1 MSLALRAFSLLIPLF
16 FIFTQFYQV
25 HSLNIL
31 GVFPYQGKSHFFVF
45 QPYLEE
51 LALRGHNVTVISCF
65 PREKSMKNYHDISL
79 ADKVKILEDAFPLK
93 RSYYT
98 IFQISVFLLSTG
110 TSNCK
115 TMLADENVRNLVN
128 SKAQFD
134 LVLIEQFNTDCG
146 LGLAHKLSAPV
157 VGLSSHQLMPWY
169 YNRFGVPYN
178 PSFVPFLL
186 LEGGTKPTLYQRVE
200 RILFDAYFN
209 TAYKFFGQRVDQN
222 TLAQYFD
229 DIPPLEEL
237 GRNMK
242 FLLIYTNS
250 LLTGS
255 KLLPSNVI
263 EVGGFHV
270 AEPKPLPDEL
280 KKFIEESEHGVI
292 YISFGSMLKATL
304 TPKDK
309 IEAITAA
316 LSELPQRVIWKWE
329 EKTLPGNPKNIY
341 LSKWLPQNDIL
352 AHPKVLAFYSHCGL
366 LGTTEAIYH
375 GVPMVGMP
383 IFGDQPSNAA
393 AVEESGLGVQIQ
405 FNELSKSKLLEKFR
419 TVLDPKFHGRVKM
432 LSKAWHDCPISA
444 MDSAVYWAE
453 FAAQHHNFTFRTPAA
468 DVPLYQYLCL
478 DILSVLFV
486 LILVIIIILKNL
498 LSWMF
503 RSKSS
508 SQKTKK
514 SKRE

>member
-1 MSLALRAFSLLIPLF
+1 MRVDLSLLVHIVY
-16 FIFTQFYQV
+16 ICTQFYQV

-45 QPYLEE
+45 KPYLEE
-51 LALRGHNVTVISCF
+51 LARRGHNVTVISCF

-79 ADKVKILEDAFPLK
+79 ADKVQVLEDVFPIK

-110 TSNCK
+110 TSNCESL
-115 TMLADENVRNLVN
+115 LADENVRNLVK
-128 SKAQFD
+128 SKAKFD
-134 LVLIEQFNTDCG
+134 LVLMELFNSDCG
-146 LGLAHKLSAPV
+146 LGLAYKLGAPV
-157 VGLSSHQLMPWY
+157 VGLSSHQLMPWH

-200 RILFDAYFN
+200 RTIFDAYFN
-209 TAYKFFGQRVDQN
+209 TAYKYFGQRVDQN

-237 GRNMK
+237 ARNMK
-242 FLLIYTNS
+242 FLLLYTNF

-255 KLLPSNVI
+255 NLLPSNVI
-263 EVGGFHV
+263 EVGGYHV
-270 AEPKPLPDEL
+270 AKPKPLPSEL
-280 KKFIEESEHGVI
+280 RKFIEESEHGVI
-292 YISFGSMLKATL
+292 YISFGSVLKATT
-304 TPKDK
+304 TPIDK

-329 EKTLPGNPKNIY
+329 GETLPGNPKNVF

-375 GVPMVGMP
+375 GVPMVAMP

-405 FNELSKSKLLEKFR
+405 LNELSKAKLLEKLR
-419 TVLDPKFHGRVKM
+419 TVLDPKFNQRVKK
-432 LSKAWHDCPISA
+432 LSEAWHDRPISA

-453 FAAQHHNFTFRTPAA
+453 FAAQHHNFTFRTAAA

-478 DILSVLFV
+478 DILSVLIV
-486 LILVIIIILKNL
+486 LFLIFIGILKTL
-498 LSWMF
+498 LKCIF
-503 RSKSS
+503 TSKSS
-508 SQKTKK
+508 LQRSNK
-514 SKRE
+514 SKKQ

>member
-1 MSLALRAFSLLIPLF
+1 MRADLSLLIQLF
-16 FIFTQFYQV
+16 YICTQFYQV
-25 HSLNIL
+25 QSLNIL

-79 ADKVKILEDAFPLK
+79 ADKVQILEDAFPLK

-115 TMLADENVRNLVN
+115 TLLSDENVRNLVK
-128 SKAQFD
+128 SKAKFD
-134 LVLIEQFNTDCG
+134 LVLIEQFNSDCG
-146 LGLAHKLSAPV
+146 LGLAYKLGAPV

-178 PSFVPFLL
+178 PSFVSFLL
-186 LEGGTKPTLYQRVE
+186 LEGGTTPTLYQRIE
-200 RILFDAYFN
+200 RTIFDAYFN

-242 FLLIYTNS
+242 FLLLYTNF

-255 KLLPSNVI
+255 NLLPSNVI

-270 AEPKPLPDEL
+270 AKPKPLPDEL
-280 KKFIEESEHGVI
+280 RKFIEESEHGVI
-292 YISFGSMLKATL
+292 YISFGSMLKATT

-316 LSELPQRVIWKWE
+316 LSELPQRIIWKWE
-329 EKTLPGNPKNIY
+329 EKTLPGNPKNIF

-375 GVPMVGMP
+375 GVPMVAMP

-405 FNELSKSKLLEKFR
+405 LNELSKAKLLEKFR
-419 TVLDPKFHGRVKM
+419 TVLDPKFNQRVKK
-432 LSKAWHDCPISA
+432 LSEAWHDRPISA

-468 DVPLYQYLCL
+468 DVPLYQYVCL
-478 DILSVLFV
+478 DILSVLIV
-486 LILVIIIILKNL
+486 LFLIFIGVSKTL
-498 LSWMF
+498 LSWIF
-503 RSKSS
+503 SSKSS
-508 SQKTKK
+508 LQETKK
-514 SKRE
+514 SKRQ